1 MGNTYAN
8 VTVVDTT
15 VDDVVRALG
24 AAEALVAGGD
34 GAVVVFAAAD
44 EHDGFSAGIT
54 ARMLS
59 TALERPALEV
69 AVFDDDLLQYQLF
82 VDGELVDEAA
92 VPEDVAAE
100 MVDESAGEVIPVSSP
115 DRLVAALGRGSLVAM
130 AEVLATE
137 DLVFVSE
144 LHQRLAAALDCP
156 PGPRAG
162 ASTTS
167 TRIPTSCP
175 SPSSAP
181 PPDAVAAVRVRA
193 LRARWW
199 PRRARR
205 RPLRPVRGP
214 PPAGWRPGPGRRRPG
229 RPRPRPVRGRPGPA
243 PMPLRLP

>member
-24 AAEALVAGGD
+24 SAEALVAGGD

-115 DRLVAALGRGSLVAM
+115 DRLIAALGRGSLVAVVRG
-130 AEVLATE
+130 AR
-137 DLVFVSE
+137 
-144 LHQRLAAALDCP
+144 HRR
-156 PGPRAG
+156 PGLRERAPRA
-162 ASTTS
+162 
-167 TRIPTSCP
+167 P
-175 SPSSAP
+175 
-181 PPDAVAAVRVRA
+181 
-193 LRARWW
+193 
-199 PRRARR
+199 RR
-205 RPLRPVRGP
+205 RPRPAHLGRGLGLP
-214 PPAGWRPGPGRRRPG
+214 YLDEDPDELPVPVIRTPA
-229 RPRPRPVRGRPGPA
+229 
-243 PMPLRLP
+243 

>member
-24 AAEALVAGGD
+24 SAEALVAGGD

-82 VDGELVDEAA
+82 VEGELVDAAA

-100 MVDESAGEVIPVSSP
+100 MVDESAGEEIPVSSP
-115 DRLVAALGRGSLVAM
+115 DQLIAALGRGSLVAV
-130 AEVLATE
+130 ADVLATD

-144 LHQRLAAALDCP
+144 LHERLAAALEL
-156 PGPRAG
+156 
-162 ASTTS
+162 
-167 TRIPTSCP
+167 PTW
-175 SPSSAP
+175 A
-181 PPDAVAAVRVRA
+181 
-193 LRARWW
+193 
-199 PRRARR
+199 
-205 RPLRPVRGP
+205 
-214 PPAGWRPGPGRRRPG
+214 AGWGFHYLDEDPDELPI
-229 RPRPRPVRGRPGPA
+229 PVIRTPA
-243 PMPLRLP
+243 